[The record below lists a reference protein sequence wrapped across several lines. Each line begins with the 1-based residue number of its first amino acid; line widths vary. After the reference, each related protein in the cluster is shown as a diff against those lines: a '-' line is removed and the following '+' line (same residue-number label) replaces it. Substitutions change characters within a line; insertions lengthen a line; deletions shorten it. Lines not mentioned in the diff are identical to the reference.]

1 MRRNVAGQIIGIQM
15 TGNDGSAFTGAVTV
29 YVAVDGGTQAV
40 GSVGGG
46 ACTHKG
52 NGYHVY
58 APAQAETDGEHVAF
72 TFVGAGA
79 ITATAQVYTGVD
91 VIAISGSTAAADAVE
106 DNIAHLDSDV
116 SDALQAADYTS
127 PDNDS
132 ISDLLDVLADVD
144 GDTVP
149 ELLAKLSAFISAV
162 GERTVTDN
170 GDGTR
175 TIAFKN
181 SGGTTVLEWTVNAT
195 GEVVTA

>member
-91 VIAISGSTAAADAVE
+91 VIAISGMENRRQCCSKSLSSEVSPLFDRATTASASARPSTPPIW
-106 DNIAHLDSDV
+106 NIAR
-116 SDALQAADYTS
+116 A
-127 PDNDS
+127 
-132 ISDLLDVLADVD
+132 
-144 GDTVP
+144 
-149 ELLAKLSAFISAV
+149 
-162 GERTVTDN
+162 
-170 GDGTR
+170 
-175 TIAFKN
+175 
-181 SGGTTVLEWTVNAT
+181 
-195 GEVVTA
+195 